1 MVVPIMEAEFALL
14 VGESKVAGKQFGVRG
29 KTDIQRIAAAVDDPR
44 VRKDPVNDAE
54 MKKIAKILV
63 DDSSRPRRE
72 APHSFEGH
80 VGDGPIAGFGRLE
93 KRAQPHQLP
102 GAMNVRM
109 GGQYLF
115 DQRGAAAWHAHHEDR
130 YLGET

>member
-29 KTDIQRIAAAVDDPR
+29 KTGIQGIATAVNDPR

-54 MKKIAKILV
+54 MKKIAKVLV

-72 APHSFEGH
+72 APHSLEGH
-80 VGDGPIAGFGRLE
+80 GGDGRVSGAPPPK

-102 GAMNVRM
+102 GELKVRR
-109 GGQYLF
+109 GGHYMF
-115 DQRGAAAWHAHHEDR
+115 DQRRAATRHAHHEDR
-130 YLGET
+130 